1 MTDLAITSHKPMTTS
16 GTYLPPLHLLV
27 EMFLNSLD
35 CQVSSQ
41 HKYESQIKVFIR
53 WVNDTGRSSILTTWS
68 CQDIINYK
76 RFLMNELR
84 IQHST
89 IVPKP
94 LSSSTINNYLSA
106 VRKFFTWLNREGYCP
121 NIAKNVNGIGKQ
133 DGFRKHTLSKEQVL
147 DALSSFNRDTLNGLR
162 DYAIFNLMVRTGC
175 RDCEVVRA
183 KIRHLRVESGQTVLD
198 IQAKGHY
205 ESDQFKVL
213 MLKAKEPIREYL
225 DARKRILPFN
235 DDDFLFVSHAKR
247 NYMKGLTTRSVS
259 RIIKTA
265 LRNIGLDTDKL
276 TAHSL
281 RHTAITLAIAGG
293 ASLHQAQ
300 AMAGHKDSRTTE
312 LYFHNLKRIEDAAEK
327 YIDI

>member
-1 MTDLAITSHKPMTTS
+1 MTDLVTSSHKPVVTS
-16 GTYLPPLHLLV
+16 GSYFPPLHLLM

-41 HKYESQIKVFIR
+41 HKYESQMKTFIK
-53 WVNDTGRSSILTTWS
+53 WVDDTKRSPILTSWS
-68 CQDIINYK
+68 CQDIIDYK

-84 IQHST
+84 IQYGNAAT
-89 IVPKP
+89 KP

-106 VRKFFTWLNREGYCP
+106 VRKFFIWLNQEGYCL
-121 NIAKNVNGIGKQ
+121 NIAKDINGIGKQ
-133 DGFRKHTLSKEQVL
+133 NGFRKHTLSKEQVL
-147 DALSSFNRDTLNGLR
+147 DALSTFDRNTLNGLR

-175 RDCEVVRA
+175 RDCEIVRA
-183 KIRHLRVESGQTVLD
+183 KVKHLRVESGQTVLD

-213 MLKAKEPIREYL
+213 TSKTEKPIREYL
-225 DARKRILPFN
+225 DARKKIQVITEDN
-235 DDDFLFVSHAKR
+235 FLFVSHAKR
-247 NYMKGLTTRSVS
+247 NYMNGLTTRSVS

-265 LRNIGLDTDKL
+265 LRNIGLDSEKL

-281 RHTAITLAIAGG
+281 RHTAITLAVAGG

-312 LYFHNLKRIEDAAEK
+312 IYFHNLKRIEDAAEK